1 METRQDESVQTL
13 IDWADGDWS
22 HEPLAAEFDGADLV
36 VTAVEGSDAWR
47 ITSYGFTH
55 DNEHALL
62 RPMPSE
68 AAIEVT
74 FTVAFD
80 EQFDQGGLFL
90 RVSADHWI
98 KAGVEY
104 ADGTPQLG
112 VVVTNLLSDWSA
124 APVPEW
130 QGRRVT
136 IRASRSGDAVTI
148 RARVEDE
155 PFRFVRL
162 VPLDPSLTVDAG
174 PYLCAPTRSGLTV
187 RFHSWIQTAADDAL
201 H

>member
-1 METRQDESVQTL
+1 MQTL
-13 IDWADGDWS
+13 IDWTDGVWS
-22 HEPLAAEFDGADLV
+22 HEPLAADRDGTDLV

-47 ITSYGFTH
+47 VTSYGFTR
-55 DNEHALL
+55 DSEHALL

-68 AAIEVT
+68 AAVEVT
-74 FTVAFD
+74 FTIAFD

-98 KAGVEY
+98 KAGVEF

-112 VVVTNLLSDWSA
+112 VVVTDRLSDWSA

-130 QGRRVT
+130 QGRKVT

-148 RARVEDE
+148 RARVDDE

-162 VPLDPSLTVDAG
+162 VPLDPGLAIDAG
-174 PYLCAPTRSGLTV
+174 PYLCAPTRSGLTL
-187 RFHSWIQTAADDAL
+187 RFHSWTQTAADGAL